1 MIFDRHL
8 KYKHNYNDSMI
19 LILYI
24 AKKKRN
30 TKVDPIVMSHYSP
43 NFNIHKID
51 NFFFEMDK
59 YVIYTCIC
67 VVSGSVDYVCTPVLG
82 L

>member
-8 KYKHNYNDSMI
+8 KYKHNYNNSMI

-30 TKVDPIVMSHYSP
+30 TKVDPKVMSHYSP

-51 NFFFEMDK
+51 NFFL
-59 YVIYTCIC
+59 YVF
-67 VVSGSVDYVCTPVLG
+67 VLAQVPWI
-82 L
+82 LCAPLY

>member
-30 TKVDPIVMSHYSP
+30 TKVDPKVMSHYSP

-51 NFFFEMDK
+51 NFFF
-59 YVIYTCIC
+59 
-67 VVSGSVDYVCTPVLG
+67 
-82 L
+82 